1 MRTTEKIWTKRYKN
15 MEKIKLESLLEV
27 DYKTSAKCLVGGKHT
42 HTHREIAEII

>member
-1 MRTTEKIWTKRYKN
+1 